1 MIINQSDRDFIESHT
16 VYFQQAKMKFL
27 HGFAPGTMDRFY
39 EIYKRHIN
47 PGYVLTPWCSE
58 CVIDMVARLGT
69 WYAQMQD
76 DELLAVQ
83 AGARIVASWGIPLPV
98 EDELVEVKSASL
110 WPEAIDTAP
119 VIIDEEKKEF
129 SFKGEDAAKV
139 LQLETTGLLFMMSP
153 EDANKTI
160 QSAGH
165 SLDAPEKRGKGR
177 PKKKK

>member
-1 MIINQSDRDFIESHT
+1 MNINGSDREFIESHK
-16 VYFQQAKMKFL
+16 VYFEQARMKFL

-76 DELLAVQ
+76 NELLAVQ
-83 AGARIVASWGIPLPV
+83 AGADMVAAREPATWPEATAHFAWLNFNESDKAPGDVIPFPERAEQV
-98 EDELVEVKSASL
+98 AVKSA
-110 WPEAIDTAP
+110 
-119 VIIDEEKKEF
+119 
-129 SFKGEDAAKV
+129 G
-139 LQLETTGLLFMMSP
+139 
-153 EDANKTI
+153 N
-160 QSAGH
+160 

-177 PKKKK
+177 PKKVK

>member
-1 MIINQSDRDFIESHT
+1 MIINPVDRDFIESHK
-16 VYFQQAKMKFL
+16 VYFDQARMKFL

-39 EIYKRHIN
+39 EIYKRYIN

-58 CVIDMVARLGT
+58 CVIDMVTRLGV
-69 WYAQMQD
+69 WYNDIRDQ
-76 DELLAVQ
+76 ELLSVQ
-83 AGARIVASWGIPLPV
+83 AGADTVAN
-98 EDELVEVKSASL
+98 SASL
-110 WPEAIDTAP
+110 WPEEIDTVP
-119 VIIDEEKKEF
+119 VIIDEGKKEF

-139 LQLETTGLLFMMSP
+139 LQLETTALLFMMSP

-160 QSAGH
+160 KSAGH

>member
-1 MIINQSDRDFIESHT
+1 MTINQSDRDFIESHT

-39 EIYKRHIN
+39 EIYKRYIN
-47 PGYVLTPWCSE
+47 PGYILTPWCSE
-58 CVIDMVARLGT
+58 CVIDMVTRLGV
-69 WYAQMQD
+69 WYNDLRDQEENAKGSRHYTDQ
-76 DELLAVQ
+76 ELLSVQ
-83 AGARIVASWGIPLPV
+83 AGADTVAF
-98 EDELVEVKSASL
+98 SASL
-110 WPEAIDTAP
+110 WPEAIDTVP

-153 EDANKTI
+153 MDANKTI
-160 QSAGH
+160 NSAGH